1 MLFRLERILVFFKA
15 LDWLDSVAM
24 LKSRSGTTAS
34 ALLVRSY
41 NPFRAL
47 CMLPGFAMPY
57 LELTLVSCVVVA
69 GRLILVVSEYSLGK
83 SMDY

>member
-1 MLFRLERILVFFKA
+1 
-15 LDWLDSVAM
+15 
-24 LKSRSGTTAS
+24 
-34 ALLVRSY
+34 
-41 NPFRAL
+41 
-47 CMLPGFAMPY
+47 MLPGFAMPY